1 MSKKVNDATLGCPI
15 GIVIKKALYQ
25 VLQMRVDSP
34 TAQLENLAKVEKQ
47 AETILS
53 YLMQQKLCSGVQKI
67 GVKDPSKHLWKN
79 KKAATVLDLY
89 GTLFSIFEMIF
100 LKQFSKKVF
109 FTRHQKISHHPKK
122 YIKTHQ

>member
-47 AETILS
+47 EETILS
-53 YLMQQKLCSGVQKI
+53 YLMQQKLCSGVQKNR
-67 GVKDPSKHLWKN
+67 S
-79 KKAATVLDLY
+79 
-89 GTLFSIFEMIF
+89 
-100 LKQFSKKVF
+100 
-109 FTRHQKISHHPKK
+109 
-122 YIKTHQ
+122 